1 MGAAVLS
8 TELMRLLVPR
18 LLSVLRSLPDSAFLP
33 LYRQPWSY
41 KLHHYCVLIF
51 CNGGDHEKVRL
62 SEPHMCGERILGH
75 CLCAGLS

>member
-18 LLSVLRSLPDSAFLP
+18 LLSVLSSLPDKPILP
-33 LYRQPWSY
+33 LYRLLWPY
-41 KLHHYCVLIF
+41 KQHYCVLIF
-51 CNGGDHEKVRL
+51 CNGGGHEKVSL
-62 SEPHMCGERILGH
+62 SESNLCGERIFGH